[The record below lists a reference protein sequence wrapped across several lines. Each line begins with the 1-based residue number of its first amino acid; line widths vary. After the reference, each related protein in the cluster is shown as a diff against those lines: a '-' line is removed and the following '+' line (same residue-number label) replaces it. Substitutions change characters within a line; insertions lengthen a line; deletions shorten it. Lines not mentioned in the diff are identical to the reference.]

1 MIRRPP
7 RSTRTDTLF
16 PDTTLFRSELALH
29 VGEMRIELLR
39 DARFERLRRGAET
52 RGVEAQQDRR
62 HRRTFGEMQPFEMA
76 DMIVGAARGHEMTA
90 AVRSEGSRVGKE
102 GVSPCRS
109 RWAPCQDKK
118 KEMTRK

>member
-1 MIRRPP
+1 MGARA
-7 RSTRTDTLF
+7 
-16 PDTTLFRSELALH
+16 ELALH

-76 DMIVGAARGHEMTA
+76 DMIVGAARGHEITA
-90 AVRSEGSRVGKE
+90 AVALAQIFDDRARFDDRAARSEEHTSEPQSLMRISYCVFCLE
-102 GVSPCRS
+102 
-109 RWAPCQDKK
+109 KK
-118 KEMTRK
+118 KIT